1 MDQQATPAGSAS
13 CAFCGQ
19 AVAAAERCPL
29 LPSSHWACCA
39 CELPQAAAGH
49 DAA

>member
-1 MDQQATPAGSAS
+1 MDEARSTT
-13 CAFCGQ
+13 CVFCGRPIDG
-19 AVAAAERCPL
+19 AERCPL

-39 CELPQAAAGH
+39 CEAPRAADH